1 MKTEMILVPDLGSP
15 EAVDVIDIVVAVG
28 DEVQPEDTLIVVES
42 EKATVEIPSPKAG
55 RVTSLQ
61 VQVGQS
67 IRTGDALL
75 ELEPVA
81 PAQEEE
87 APTEEPAGE
96 DIKEEEAKKEETPVA
111 EPSEEAPEPNASH
124 SAPQQVTEIAPQD
137 TAIYAGP
144 AVRRLARE
152 MGVALAEVKGTGM
165 KGRVTKED
173 LKAHVKQRLSQSVGP
188 VALPEVDFSQFG
200 EVSEEPLSKL
210 RRTAAENLH
219 RAWLTIP
226 SVTHHDEAD
235 ITSLEAFRQ
244 KRNAQGEEK
253 LTLLAFLAKV
263 VAQALHVFPRFNSA
277 LSTDGTTLVRKH
289 YVHLGIAVD
298 TEHGLMVPVV
308 RDADKKG
315 VRELAEEI
323 RALAQRA
330 RERKLQPQEMQ
341 GGCFTISSLGGIG
354 GGHFTPIINWP
365 EVAILGVGRSKKQP
379 HWNGEAFVPREMLP
393 LSLSYDHRVIDGA
406 DAARFTRYLAH
417 ALEDMRHLLL

>member
-152 MGVALAEVKGTGM
+152 MGVAL
-165 KGRVTKED
+165 
-173 LKAHVKQRLSQSVGP
+173 
-188 VALPEVDFSQFG
+188 
-200 EVSEEPLSKL
+200 
-210 RRTAAENLH
+210 
-219 RAWLTIP
+219 
-226 SVTHHDEAD
+226 
-235 ITSLEAFRQ
+235 
-244 KRNAQGEEK
+244 
-253 LTLLAFLAKV
+253 
-263 VAQALHVFPRFNSA
+263 
-277 LSTDGTTLVRKH
+277 
-289 YVHLGIAVD
+289 
-298 TEHGLMVPVV
+298 
-308 RDADKKG
+308 
-315 VRELAEEI
+315 
-323 RALAQRA
+323 
-330 RERKLQPQEMQ
+330 
-341 GGCFTISSLGGIG
+341 
-354 GGHFTPIINWP
+354 
-365 EVAILGVGRSKKQP
+365 
-379 HWNGEAFVPREMLP
+379 
-393 LSLSYDHRVIDGA
+393 
-406 DAARFTRYLAH
+406 
-417 ALEDMRHLLL
+417 